1 MYNLVQNYENT
12 YLFVTSFVQIL
23 LGIKFTRNGIVII
36 RWNEICKTAMR
47 FNIDNLH
54 SKRSAIENGK
64 CPRTFNRG
72 CIRAYRNK
80 HRKKRN
86 SDRQGESGGSNN
98 SRKNRGRRTDCT
110 PLEKR
115 LYFTFY
121 SGDLSK
127 NGKISF
133 STPDSFRWLALDP
146 LPHRTRV
153 TFCTENFIFSAVNVT
168 PSNGIN
174 VTRAYNAFARLFGNN
189 RISGSNLIVF
199 VLSVGEMEVY

>member
-86 SDRQGESGGSNN
+86 SDRQGESGGLNN
-98 SRKNRGRRTDCT
+98 SQGKIGVAVPIVRLSRNVCISRFIAATFQKTEKFHSPPLIRFGGWRST
-110 PLEKR
+110 PSHIERALLSALKI
-115 LYFTFY
+115 LYF
-121 SGDLSK
+121 S
-127 NGKISF
+127 
-133 STPDSFRWLALDP
+133 RW
-146 LPHRTRV
+146 
-153 TFCTENFIFSAVNVT
+153 
-168 PSNGIN
+168 
-174 VTRAYNAFARLFGNN
+174 
-189 RISGSNLIVF
+189 
-199 VLSVGEMEVY
+199 M